1 MRLRLDITSTQFIVT
16 RPAEPRLNFETGAP
30 RIDPDSGL
38 ALHSVQVLALD
49 DSGGEVLNITVVGD
63 PKVAVTQPVTV
74 LGLVAIPWTQGDRSG
89 VAFRAD
95 SITARPGSSSGSA
108 QAASGSGE
116 QPRAAK

>member
-38 ALHSVQVLALD
+38 TLHSVQVLALD
-49 DSGGEVLNITVVGD
+49 ETGGEVLNITVVGD

-95 SITARPGSSSGSA
+95 SITARTGSPSGAA
-108 QAASGSGE
+108 QSASGSGE